1 MRHTCF
7 HEKQLH
13 NLSFLDVPTLE
24 KFMNNQQHLTFATVH
39 ILQTLHCDEQRQWLG

>member
-39 ILQTLHCDEQRQWLG
+39 ILQTLHCDEQRQ